1 MEKDTTDI
9 IVDISKELSEPEWL
23 LSFREERLK
32 SALALPSSV
41 QYGLGIAGLA
51 PEEGVLFEGSPEYSV
66 DASKGV
72 EIYTWKEA
80 VTQEEIVPY
89 LERLMQSE
97 LYPKS
102 ETQGEAYASALFRS
116 GIVLYAQPSMDE
128 SGVLKEE
135 KCTLTTTLMSGAG
148 ADVMVVIVKEGAK
161 LFIEN
166 IYKGDGGT
174 LARTLV
180 VLGENDT
187 HVTVVE
193 KNSESKDGEIFLTKK
208 ALVAHHGTVVWREFF
223 AGNMLVKSHTDSVL
237 IGEGSRA
244 DMFQG
249 FIPQMGARHD
259 ISASV
264 RHVAS
269 HTYSHIR
276 AAGIGLDKTK
286 TVYRGLIDMKHGVE
300 SVTGAQEGKFIVISP
315 SSEVDAIPSLD
326 IASNSVQCTHKLSVD
341 YVHEGD
347 IFYPKLRGFSDE
359 ESKRLFIEGHFADVF
374 AGEENEEIMNNI
386 RRTLS
391 SSESL

>member
-1 MEKDTTDI
+1 MEKDIDI
-9 IVDISKELSEPEWL
+9 ITNISKDQSEPEWL
-23 LSFREERLK
+23 LSFRK
-32 SALALPSSV
+32 TGLAYAETLPSSLK
-41 QYGLGIAGLA
+41 YGLGIASLA
-51 PEEGVLFEGSPEYSV
+51 IPEGTAFEHTAEYSV

-97 LYPKS
+97 LYPKGG
-102 ETQGEAYASALFRS
+102 TAGEARASVLFRS
-116 GIVLYAQPSMDE
+116 GIVVYAQPSMDE

-135 KCTLTTTLMSGAG
+135 TCTLTTTYTSGEA

-161 LFIEN
+161 LSVKN
-166 IYKGDGGT
+166 IYNGEGGM

-180 VLGENDT
+180 ILAENDAQ
-187 HVTVVE
+187 VRVFE
-193 KNSESKDGEIFLTKK
+193 ENSGQGKIFLNKK
-208 ALVAHHGTVVWREFF
+208 ALVAHHSVVVWKEFF

-249 FIPQMGARHD
+249 FIPEVDARHD
-259 ISASV
+259 IAASV
-264 RHVAS
+264 RHIAS
-269 HTYSHIR
+269 QTHSHIR
-276 AAGIGLDKTK
+276 AAGIGFDDTK

-300 SVTGAQEGKFIVISP
+300 SVTGAQEGKFIVLSP

-386 RRTLS
+386 RRTLLAR
-391 SSESL
+391 ESL